1 MPAQSTTPATAYYS
15 EGDTAPALAR
25 QLLDGDGNAI
35 DLTNA
40 SKVEIRI
47 AHARYSHYYS
57 PYEPIVDFDAASN
70 PCSIDDAVNGWVS
83 WSPDAGDLSPA
94 GSYHY
99 VFKITYSDATEET
112 VPNNTYETLI
122 VRTKPGGSV

>member
-25 QLLDGDGNAI
+25 QLLDGNGDAI

-40 SKVEIRI
+40 SKVEIRV
-47 AHARYSHYYS
+47 AHAQESHYYS

-70 PCSIDDAVNGWVS
+70 PCTITDAANGQVS
-83 WSPDAGDLSPA
+83 WTPGADDLTPPGA
-94 GSYHY
+94 YHY
-99 VFKITYSDATEET
+99 VFKITYNDGSVET
-112 VPNNTYETLI
+112 VPNNSYETMVI
-122 VRTKPGGSV
+122 RTKPGGPN